1 MMLSI
6 KQAASS
12 MGVSVST
19 IRRLLDSHKLEYLK
33 IGRRTLIEASEV
45 ERYISSLRSKGNETD

>member
-1 MMLSI
+1 MFSV

-19 IRRLLDSHKLEYLK
+19 VRRLMSGHKLEYLK
-33 IGRRTLIEASEV
+33 IGRRTLIEQSEV
-45 ERYISSLRSKGNETD
+45 ERYINSLRAERE